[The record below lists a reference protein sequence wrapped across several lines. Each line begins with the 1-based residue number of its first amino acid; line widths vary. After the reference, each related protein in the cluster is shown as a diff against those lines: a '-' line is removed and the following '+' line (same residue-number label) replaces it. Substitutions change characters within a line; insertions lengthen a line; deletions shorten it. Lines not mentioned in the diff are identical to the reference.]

1 MAQAFRPISVHLGE
15 YINISYSSLIKDLSF
30 YEYIPLLCAATI
42 VLVSLIMFLVLLFF
56 GFEVSFLFNLVTLKL
71 IPKRQSFERKLQTEA
86 NIEREYRNQKSYFQN
101 SNELSQNSYKLSQN
115 SNELSQNSNELS
127 QNSYD
132 LSQNSNLIYSTGG
145 YYDEPAS

>member
-1 MAQAFRPISVHLGE
+1 L
-15 YINISYSSLIKDLSF
+15 SLIKDLSF

-86 NIEREYRNQKSYFQN
+86 NIERELDRNQKSYFQNSNELSQN